1 MVTTIGDLYGEK
13 NNRNLECQIL
23 RFEKVRNGYVDKFG
37 SVPSYMFSSPGRT
50 ELCGNHT
57 DHNGGKVLAA
67 AVNPDMIAA
76 VGKGEDL
83 YVKLFSDIYDEVISV
98 NLSNLDKVEKERET
112 SAGIIRGILKG
123 FVDHGYRIG
132 GFSAYVSSAIPIGSG
147 LSTSASFE
155 ILVCE
160 ILNQIYN
167 DGKIPPREL
176 AIIGKYAENEYFGKP
191 CGLMD
196 QLTIAEGGVVY
207 IDFKNEENPEV
218 RKLNYSFSEKGYALL
233 VVDTGH
239 SHADLTNEYASIP
252 GEMREIAKLFGVDKL
267 REICESD
274 VLEKIEVIRN
284 KAGDRALL
292 RSLHFFSENDR
303 VDRIMKAIGKDD
315 FEAYLDIVQESGNS
329 SFKYLQNCYS
339 ASNPHMQS
347 ISLALFL
354 TEKFIREEG
363 LRGTCRVHG
372 GGFAGT
378 IQVYIPI
385 EAVEE
390 YKNFIGKYFGR
401 DSVIPIEIRKDG
413 VVILNR

>member
-1 MVTTIGDLYGEK
+1 MVATIGDLHGERDV
-13 NNRNLECQIL
+13 RNLECQIS

-67 AVNPDMIAA
+67 AVNPDMVAA
-76 VGKGEDL
+76 VGKGEEF
-83 YVKLFSDIYDEVISV
+83 YVKLFSDVYNEVISV
-98 NLSNLDKVEKERET
+98 NLSNLGRVEEEKET

-155 ILVCE
+155 MLICE

-167 DGKIPPREL
+167 DGKIPPKEL

-196 QLTIAEGGVVY
+196 QLTIAEGGIVY

-218 RKLNYSFSEKGYALL
+218 RKLNYNFLEKGYALL

-252 GEMREIAKLFGVDKL
+252 MEMERVARLFGENKL
-267 REICESD
+267 RNVTDFE
-274 VLEKIEVIRN
+274 VLEKVGLVRT

-292 RSLHFFSENDR
+292 RSLHFFDENER
-303 VDRIMKAIGKDD
+303 VDKIVEAIEKND
-315 FEAYLDIVQESGNS
+315 FEAYLDIVKRSGDS
-329 SFKYLQNCYS
+329 SFKYLQNCFS
-339 ASNPHMQS
+339 VSNPYVQS
-347 ISLALFL
+347 ISLALYL
-354 TEKFIREEG
+354 TEKFIDEERVLG
-363 LRGTCRVHG
+363 ACRVHG

-378 IQVYIPI
+378 IQAYIPANEVSRYIGII
-385 EAVEE
+385 EKVFGNERVISVQLRE
-390 YKNFIGKYFGR
+390 IGTTQV
-401 DSVIPIEIRKDG
+401 D
-413 VVILNR
+413 L

>member
-1 MVTTIGDLYGEK
+1 MVATIGDLHGERDV
-13 NNRNLECQIL
+13 RNLECQIS

-67 AVNPDMIAA
+67 AVNPDMVAA
-76 VGKGEDL
+76 VGKGEEF
-83 YVKLFSDIYDEVISV
+83 YVKLFSDVYNEVISV
-98 NLSNLDKVEKERET
+98 NLSNLGRVEKEKET

-155 ILVCE
+155 MLICE

-167 DGKIPPREL
+167 DGKIPPKEL

-196 QLTIAEGGVVY
+196 QLTIAEGGIVY

-218 RKLNYSFSEKGYALL
+218 RKLNYNFLEKGYALL

-252 GEMREIAKLFGVDKL
+252 MEMERVARLFGENKL
-267 REICESD
+267 RNVTDFE
-274 VLEKIEVIRN
+274 VLEKVGLVRT

-292 RSLHFFSENDR
+292 RSLHFFDENER
-303 VDRIMKAIGKDD
+303 VDKIVEAIEKND
-315 FEAYLDIVQESGNS
+315 FEAYLDIVKRSGDS
-329 SFKYLQNCYS
+329 SFKYLQNCFS
-339 ASNPHMQS
+339 VSNPYVQS
-347 ISLALFL
+347 ISLALYL
-354 TEKFIREEG
+354 TEKFIDEERVLG
-363 LRGTCRVHG
+363 ACRVHG

-378 IQVYIPI
+378 IQAYIPANEVSRYIGII
-385 EAVEE
+385 EKVFGNERVISVQLRE
-390 YKNFIGKYFGR
+390 IGTTQV
-401 DSVIPIEIRKDG
+401 D
-413 VVILNR
+413 L

>member
-1 MVTTIGDLYGEK
+1 MVATIGDLYGERDD
-13 NNRNLECQIL
+13 RNLECQIS

-76 VGKGEDL
+76 VGKGEEL
-83 YVKLFSDIYDEVISV
+83 YVKLFSDVYDEVISV
-98 NLSNLDKVEKERET
+98 NLSNLDRVEKERET

-233 VVDTGH
+233 VVDTGY

-252 GEMREIAKLFGVDKL
+252 MEMGRVARLFGENKL
-267 REICESD
+267 RNVTDFE
-274 VLEKIEVIRN
+274 VLEKVGLVRT

-292 RSLHFFSENDR
+292 RSLHFFDENGR
-303 VDRIMKAIGKDD
+303 VDKIVEAIERDD
-315 FEAYLDIVQESGNS
+315 FEAYLDIVKKSGDS
-329 SFKYLQNCYS
+329 SFKYLQNCFS
-339 ASNPHMQS
+339 VSNPHVQS
-347 ISLALFL
+347 ISLALYL
-354 TEKFIREEG
+354 TEKFVDERGIRG
-363 LRGTCRVHG
+363 VCRVHG

-378 IQVYIPI
+378 IQAYIPANEVSRYIGTI
-385 EAVEE
+385 EKVFGVE
-390 YKNFIGKYFGR
+390 K
-401 DSVIPIEIRKDG
+401 VIPVQLREIGTTQVD
-413 VVILNR
+413 L